1 MEKDKPTTV
10 DTPQADNPQVAA
22 PVAVLSGGDDNVVSS
37 TTTEEISSTAAA
49 AAAEASAT
57 SERKE
62 STASD
67 GIPQSN
73 IAQQVS

>member
-1 MEKDKPTTV
+1 MEKDKPSIV

-49 AAAEASAT
+49 AAEASAP

-73 IAQQVS
+73 IAQQVR